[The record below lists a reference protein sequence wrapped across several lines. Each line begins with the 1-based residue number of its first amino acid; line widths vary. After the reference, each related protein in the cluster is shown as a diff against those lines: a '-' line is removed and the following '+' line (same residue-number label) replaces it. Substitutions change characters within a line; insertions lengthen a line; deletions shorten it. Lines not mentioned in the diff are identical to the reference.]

1 MHWLL
6 DKHAKIGGIDVSWL
20 SVLTSIAVL
29 LVGFVLASMLSGRI
43 ARVPVTSSTNAKRW
57 RATAARIASYTIRIV
72 TVSLALQLSGI
83 EVAKILAAVAVMAV
97 GVGIAMQKVAENF
110 VSGMI
115 LLAERSIREGDIIEF
130 DGMIARVQ
138 HMGIRATVA
147 QTLDEEEIIVPN
159 SLLTQSSV
167 KNLTL
172 TEELYRLR
180 VKVGVS
186 YASDLDLV
194 RETLRR
200 AGAVIEWRDQTRDP
214 VVLVLDFAASAIEME
229 VSIWTHDVWH
239 LRRGQSALRESVW
252 KHLKE
257 AGIVIPFPQ
266 LDVRLVEP
274 REQA

>member
-1 MHWLL
+1 MLWVFE
-6 DKHAKIGGIDVSWL
+6 KRANIGGIEVSWV
-20 SVLTSIAVL
+20 SVLTALGVL
-29 LVGFVLASMLSGRI
+29 VVGFVVASMLSTRI
-43 ARVPVTSSTNAKRW
+43 SRQVASSPAQRW
-57 RATAARIASYTIRIV
+57 RATLARVASYAIRIV

-130 DGMIARVQ
+130 DGTIARVQ

-159 SLLTQSSV
+159 SLLTQSAV

-180 VKVGVS
+180 VRVGIS
-186 YASDLDLV
+186 YASDLELA
-194 RETLRR
+194 RETMR
-200 AGAVIEWRDQTRDP
+200 AAGTAIEWREKTRDP
-214 VVLVLDFAASAIEME
+214 VVLVIDFAPSSIEME
-229 VSIWTHDVWH
+229 VSVWTTDVWH

-252 KHLKE
+252 RHLRA
-257 AGIVIPFPQ
+257 AGIVIPYPQ
-266 LDVRLVEP
+266 LDLHVIQP
-274 REQA
+274 PPA